1 MMEIGEKD
9 IFYYVFCPENLDTD
23 KLKYIKNNI
32 ELFSKEISLYES
44 SKNSIEKPVPDAI
57 LEKIYKKIEENQGKT
72 EIELYKF
79 EIKQNTYQKYRTL
92 AADSPE
98 EEQKDVTVDTY
109 IDPGNNYIIKVL
121 NFENQNKIY
130 VFEKDQEE
138 LENFSLKIFPSG
150 KIYKDLSSTKPLIIE
165 PKVDVEKIV
174 LNFD

>member
-1 MMEIGEKD
+1 MEIGEKD
-9 IFYYVFCPENLDTD
+9 IFYYVFYPENLETE
-23 KLKYIKNNI
+23 KLDYIKKNK
-32 ELFSKEISLYES
+32 ELFSKEISLYEN
-44 SKNSIEKPVPDAI
+44 SKNSIEKPVPNVI

-79 EIKQNTYQKYRTL
+79 EINQNAYQKYRTL

-121 NFENQNKIY
+121 NFENKNKIY

-138 LENFSLKIFPSG
+138 LENFTLKIFPSG
-150 KIYKDLSSTKPLIIE
+150 KIYKGLTSSKPLIIE
-165 PKVDVEKIV
+165 PKADVEKIV